1 MTSLK
6 RNKVHDKDDIGK
18 IRIMTERVTESIKAL
33 DSVQCSS
40 STEEQQ
46 KRQLVQN
53 YSRELENALTQI
65 PASEQTQIYK
75 LTSDEKR
82 AMEFEASLLDG
93 RQDDVNRIHD
103 AMVQIK
109 GLMQEASTTTK
120 AQGDVLDRLDYHMT
134 QTDENTK
141 KGLEQLYSADEKQ
154 RNKKRSLWVGVAIG
168 LALVV
173 SLLIVIA
180 IIKG

>member
-1 MTSLK
+1 
-6 RNKVHDKDDIGK
+6 
-18 IRIMTERVTESIKAL
+18 
-33 DSVQCSS
+33 
-40 STEEQQ
+40 
-46 KRQLVQN
+46 
-53 YSRELENALTQI
+53 
-65 PASEQTQIYK
+65 
-75 LTSDEKR
+75 
-82 AMEFEASLLDG
+82 MEFEASLLDG